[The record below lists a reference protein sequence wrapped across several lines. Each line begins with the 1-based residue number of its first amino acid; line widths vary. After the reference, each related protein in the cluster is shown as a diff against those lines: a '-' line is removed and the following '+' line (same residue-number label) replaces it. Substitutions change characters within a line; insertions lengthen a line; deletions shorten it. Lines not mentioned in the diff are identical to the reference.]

1 MKKSIFIV
9 ILILSSALSA
19 QQKNADK
26 ILKEVVDKFER
37 IKDYQ
42 VDVQIK
48 IDFSMV
54 KVPDTKATIYFKQ
67 PDKVKVDSKGFA
79 MLPKQSTNFS
89 PMQFIQGDYTAIFV
103 KTEQFAGNKLDVV
116 KIIPNSDSTD
126 VILSTLWIDQ
136 DLKVIRK
143 IETTGKSS
151 GTLQVELNYENKNQG
166 LPSQVV
172 FSFNLGNMDI
182 PENVEDG
189 KNDSNR
195 ERGSGKRNVR
205 MSGKVFMTY
214 SNYKI
219 NTGLPDSLFEQK
231 NKEEK

>member
-195 ERGSGKRNVR
+195 ERVSGKRNVR

>member
-1 MKKSIFIV
+1 MKKSVFIIILGFSAAIF
-9 ILILSSALSA
+9 A
-19 QQKNADK
+19 QPKNADK
-26 ILKEVVDKFER
+26 ILKEVTEKFNR

-54 KVPDTKATIYFKQ
+54 KVPDTKATLYFKQ

-89 PMQFIQGDYTAIFV
+89 PLQFIQGDYTAIYV
-103 KTEQFAGNKLDVV
+103 KSDQVSGNKLDVV
-116 KIIPNSDSTD
+116 KIIPNSDSSD

-136 DLKVIRK
+136 DQKVIRN

-151 GTLQVELNYENKNQG
+151 GTLHIELTYENKNQG

-172 FSFNLGNMDI
+172 FSFNLGNMEI
-182 PENVEDG
+182 PENVTDD

-195 ERGSGKRNVR
+195 EKGSGRRNLK

-214 SNYKI
+214 TNYKI
-219 NTGLPDSLFEQK
+219 NSGLPDSLFEQK
-231 NKEEK
+231 SKEEK

>member
-1 MKKSIFIV
+1 MKKSVFIIIIGFSAAIF
-9 ILILSSALSA
+9 A

-26 ILKEVVDKFER
+26 ILKEVTEKFNR

-54 KVPDTKATIYFKQ
+54 KVPDTKATLYFKQ

-89 PMQFIQGDYTAIFV
+89 PLQFIQGDYTAIYV
-103 KTEQFAGNKLDVV
+103 KSDQVSGNMLDVV
-116 KIIPNSDSTD
+116 KIIPNSDSSD

-136 DLKVIRK
+136 DQKVIRK

-151 GTLQVELNYENKNQG
+151 GTLHIELTYENKNQG

-172 FSFNLGNMDI
+172 FSFNLGNMEI
-182 PENVEDG
+182 PENVTDN

-195 ERGSGKRNVR
+195 EKGSGRRNLK

-214 SNYKI
+214 TNYKI
-219 NTGLPDSLFEQK
+219 NSGLPDSLFEQK
-231 NKEEK
+231 SKEEK

>member
-1 MKKSIFIV
+1 MKKSIFII
-9 ILILSSALSA
+9 ILGFSAAIFA
-19 QQKNADK
+19 QPKNADK
-26 ILKEVVDKFER
+26 ILKEVTEKFNR

-89 PMQFIQGDYTAIFV
+89 PLQFIQGDYTAIYV
-103 KTEQFAGNKLDVV
+103 RSEPSVGNSLDVV

-136 DLKVIRK
+136 NLKVIRK

-151 GTLQVELNYENKNQG
+151 GTLHIELTYENINQG

-172 FSFNLGNMDI
+172 FSFNLGNMEI
-182 PENVEDG
+182 PENVADD

-195 ERGSGKRNVR
+195 EKGSGRRNLK

-214 SNYKI
+214 TNYKI
-219 NTGLPDSLFEQK
+219 NSGLPDSLFEQK
-231 NKEEK
+231 SKEEK

>member
-1 MKKSIFIV
+1 MKKSIFI
-9 ILILSSALSA
+9 IILSFSAVIFA
-19 QQKNADK
+19 QPKTADK

-37 IKDYQ
+37 IKDYT

-89 PMQFIQGDYTAIFV
+89 PMQFIQGDYTAIYV
-103 KTEQFAGNKLDVV
+103 KSELSGGNSLDVV
-116 KIIPNSDSTD
+116 KIIPNSDSSD

-136 DLKVIRK
+136 DQKVIRK

-151 GTLQVELNYENKNQG
+151 GTLHVELSYENKNQG

-182 PENVEDG
+182 PENATDG
-189 KNDSNR
+189 KDDSNR
-195 ERGSGKRNVR
+195 EKGPGRRNLK
-205 MSGKVFMTY
+205 MSGKVYMTY
-214 SNYKI
+214 TGYKI

-231 NKEEK
+231 NKGEK